1 MRLLKCMFAIVV
13 LYFSANTAFALENS
27 YKLFGIGGTG
37 YTSFSLNGLGFTYAG
52 YIKDKRNEKL
62 LHTFDVNTYF
72 MRIKDYEYMKKLK
85 IDYVNYQANVFVGYG
100 LGFENAQKTKI
111 TFDII
116 GLGVNVTG
124 REDDFAANTNKYH
137 KKLYVK
143 IGNLVNFI
151 GVQATFENGL
161 YIGWRNTFTSYNYRT
176 RENYRNKTSMAD
188 EYEFKTLFMI
198 GYNFGALTRDK

>member
-1 MRLLKCMFAIVV
+1 MRLLKCMFAIAI
-13 LYFSANTAFALENS
+13 LALSTNTTFALENS
-27 YKLFGIGGTG
+27 YKLFGIAGTG
-37 YTSFSLNGLGFTYAG
+37 YTSVHLKGLGFTYAG
-52 YIKDKRNEKL
+52 YIKDKKNEKL

-72 MRIKDYEYMKKLK
+72 MRITDYEYINKLQINK
-85 IDYVNYQANVFVGYG
+85 ANYQASVFVGYG

-116 GLGVNVTG
+116 GIGVNATG
-124 REDDFAANTNKYH
+124 RKDDFAANTNKYH

-143 IGNLVNFI
+143 IGTLVNFI
-151 GVQATFENGL
+151 GVQATLENGL

-176 RENYRNKTSMAD
+176 REDYRNKTSMAD